1 MFLASVLYSASL
13 VVARPSQGL
22 FPPAAC
28 EEVSMWGKKEPPKVS
43 PSPSSPVNS
52 TTYPQTG
59 NSAASQSSQATPAIH
74 DLPSQVAARDTAP
87 VQKSAPVQKPA
98 AVENVRPA
106 IFTMSIVSK
115 GLVINGEISGAED
128 LQIDGQLR
136 GSIRLPGAKVMI
148 TPEGSASGNI
158 EAREVVVRGHL
169 KGDVIAS
176 ERVLVGQTGH
186 WLGDSISPRLVV
198 EDGAVIKG
206 RIEVSK
212 PAPAPKKA
220 VVENGHKDA
229 SETAE
234 VFAVS
239 AAPAVQN

>member
-52 TTYPQTG
+52 TTYPQTS
-59 NSAASQSSQATPAIH
+59 NSAAPQSSQATPAIH
-74 DLPSQVAARDTAP
+74 DLPSQVASRDTAS

-98 AVENVRPA
+98 VVENTRPA
-106 IFTMSIVSK
+106 IFTMSIISK

-158 EAREVVVRGHL
+158 EAREV
-169 KGDVIAS
+169 IAS

-206 RIEVSK
+206 KIEVSK
-212 PAPAPKKA
+212 PAPAPKKT